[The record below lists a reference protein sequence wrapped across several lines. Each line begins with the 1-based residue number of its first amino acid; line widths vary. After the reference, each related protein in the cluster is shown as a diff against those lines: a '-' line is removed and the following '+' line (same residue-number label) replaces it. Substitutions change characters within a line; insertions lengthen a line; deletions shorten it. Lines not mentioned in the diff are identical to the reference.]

1 MLLFVLVE
9 SCFINI
15 LDVSGSLVCAD
26 AGLFQTHVHHYCIFF
41 CCCLLCPQA
50 QARIPPDRL
59 SLVCCALVLPSQSFS
74 VCRCILLCFVC
85 LNSFCYLLC
94 VRRHRHRVSPVD
106 YLAFALLACSLLCS
120 LCPFFCSSS
129 SQFCRCVSCQV
140 ACKLLR
146 VFQLATATVHAVSII
161 RVQLTALFILF
172 LQLIPG
178 CRLLGDNLNVL
189 PPVGPPGSL
198 RSPDLIF
205 CIMWPDYQAMK
216 RSEQQH

>member
-15 LDVSGSLVCAD
+15 LDVSGPLVCAD

-120 LCPFFCSSS
+120 LCPFFLFFFESVLSLCFVSSCLQALACFSTRHRNCSCCFNYSRS
-129 SQFCRCVSCQV
+129 TDCF
-140 ACKLLR
+140 
-146 VFQLATATVHAVSII
+146 VHPFFAIN
-161 RVQLTALFILF
+161 
-172 LQLIPG
+172 PW
-178 CRLLGDNLNVL
+178 L
-189 PPVGPPGSL
+189 PTTG
-198 RSPDLIF
+198 
-205 CIMWPDYQAMK
+205 
-216 RSEQQH
+216 